1 MVQFH
6 MCLEVWFSI
15 TSVVAI
21 LAGKWF
27 FSCMNHNVSF
37 HIGSDC
43 SFYRS
48 FIFFAAKWTFKLK
61 FATNC
66 RMYFNWINLQ
76 NNQNNI
82 FICKRKIIIFIEVFK
97 KGDFFCFLAWQLV
110 NFHMRSK
117 IWFLIARK
125 ITIFTRKWFLSCV
138 YHNVPFHRY

>member
-1 MVQFH
+1 MMVQFH

-27 FSCMNHNVSF
+27 FSCMNHNMSF

-48 FIFFAAKWTFKLK
+48 FIFLATKWTFKLK
-61 FATNC
+61 FATNGT
-66 RMYFNWINLQ
+66 MYFNWINLQ

-82 FICKRKIIIFIEVFK
+82 FICKKKIIIFIALFK
-97 KGDFFCFLAWQLV
+97 KGDVFLLSSMTIGEFSYV
-110 NFHMRSK
+110 FED
-117 IWFLIARK
+117 LIFDCK
-125 ITIFTRKWFLSCV
+125 KNHNIHTKMVSLLCV
-138 YHNVPFHRY
+138 S